1 MANISFSTPFLRGFT
16 HQDLTAGITAST
28 LLATAVTPERRVVVI
43 VQNKSTTATIQVI
56 LADTGTAGILIAP
69 QGNISLDN
77 YNGVVRVIAS
87 AASTPV
93 HLAYAVV

>member
-56 LADTGTAGILIAP
+56 LADTGTAGIQVAP